1 MKKANEET
9 ANQERIKIER
19 RYGDHYSYFVDANG
33 LLSGEWGG
41 YEELYDCGPNGEAMF
56 EIYYNRFSRHIP
68 INEFGYFYNKLSCKK
83 YDGVIKLPKVNLYIC
98 EKNGRFGLIDE
109 DEKSILHI
117 AYKEI
122 EPYVWGVY
130 PGYGRRQLYML
141 GNNFDSMWE
150 EEYKETSFFIVAT
163 ETGKFLYNLSKRTE
177 SLVYDDI
184 TFSDWEEHPQ
194 IIFKSGSKYGGLD
207 LEGNVMLS
215 PNYELPKFPH
225 TLFYTFRGK
234 PFRVWAE
241 NGLFYGKIPS
251 SQYEVCFKVGGSSLG
266 DGGCFYV
273 SIRGDKYGLISDKQ
287 QIVAEPVLDEILLYE
302 PKNVFSKGCLH
313 KTIYNDSSKLID
325 ISFIIARVGDKY
337 KLYNL
342 QNGNLV
348 LDNCDSVKYVYC
360 GKGDEWDIIEF
371 SQGNIKGFVLWN
383 ESIVST
389 ANYEDISFILGFVHV
404 KKDGK
409 FGILRLSGEM
419 LFPCIY
425 DNILTSYEGKFT
437 LIKDGKEE
445 HINTNLR
452 KISSCHST
460 YERPTY
466 ERYSGSY
473 VQDELGWSDDDID
486 TVLDG
491 DPSAYWNID

>member
-1 MKKANEET
+1 M
-9 ANQERIKIER
+9 
-19 RYGDHYSYFVDANG
+19 
-33 LLSGEWGG
+33 GG
-41 YEELYDCGPNGEAMF
+41 VE
-56 EIYYNRFSRHIP
+56 
-68 INEFGYFYNKLSCKK
+68 
-83 YDGVIKLPKVNLYIC
+83 
-98 EKNGRFGLIDE
+98 
-109 DEKSILHI
+109 
-117 AYKEI
+117 
-122 EPYVWGVY
+122 
-130 PGYGRRQLYML
+130 
-141 GNNFDSMWE
+141 
-150 EEYKETSFFIVAT
+150 
-163 ETGKFLYNLSKRTE
+163 
-177 SLVYDDI
+177 
-184 TFSDWEEHPQ
+184 
-194 IIFKSGSKYGGLD
+194 

-225 TLFYTFRGK
+225 TLFYKFRGK
-234 PFRVWAE
+234 LFKVWAE

-348 LDNCDSVKYVYC
+348 LDNCDSVKYVYSR
-360 GKGDEWDIIEF
+360 KGDERDIIEF

>member
-1 MKKANEET
+1 M
-9 ANQERIKIER
+9 
-19 RYGDHYSYFVDANG
+19 
-33 LLSGEWGG
+33 
-41 YEELYDCGPNGEAMF
+41 
-56 EIYYNRFSRHIP
+56 
-68 INEFGYFYNKLSCKK
+68 
-83 YDGVIKLPKVNLYIC
+83 
-98 EKNGRFGLIDE
+98 
-109 DEKSILHI
+109 
-117 AYKEI
+117 
-122 EPYVWGVY
+122 
-130 PGYGRRQLYML
+130 
-141 GNNFDSMWE
+141 
-150 EEYKETSFFIVAT
+150 
-163 ETGKFLYNLSKRTE
+163 
-177 SLVYDDI
+177 
-184 TFSDWEEHPQ
+184 
-194 IIFKSGSKYGGLD
+194 GGLD

-302 PKNVFSKGCLH
+302 PKNAFSKGCLH
-313 KTIYNDSSKLID
+313 KTIYNNFSKLID

-348 LDNCDSVKYVYC
+348 LDNCDSVKYVYSR
-360 GKGDEWDIIEF
+360 KGDERDIIEF